1 MSMLTGVN
9 SVQAYVEI
17 DGAPLDPIVAGYLI
31 EAEVDSSLFLPD
43 QAKLVF
49 QGGPDLI
56 LTAGVITIGVVL
68 TIQVE
73 TGEVPM
79 PLFTGEVTALELDY
93 GPTGSRTIVRGL
105 DMSHRLMKGTA
116 TRALPDMVAS
126 EAVALILGEADVLP
140 GEIIPTATPYLQLNQ
155 ANVSDWVFIQQLAE
169 LEGYDA
175 YMDAEGLFNFC
186 PSGIAEEGLPPVMS
200 YEEPVVSGTQLVL
213 GKNLLRLKASVT
225 GADQVG
231 VVQVRGWDPIE
242 GIEVIGEAPAITTAV
257 QSVDPAVEPAAIG
270 EMLGGVQFVV
280 TDRNYPNEGAAET
293 RARAVAS
300 QIASSSIEMYGECYG
315 SPSVVAGTN
324 VSLGMAGIP
333 FDGMYVVSEAKHR
346 FIPGSSG
353 YTTWFTIGGRR
364 NRSLLALSSP
374 GGGGGGTHAVRPTIP
389 GVVVAEV
396 VDSEDPLE
404 LARVKVRFPWLDDM
418 YVSDFARVRQDHVTE
433 GSGCL
438 WIPEVGTEVLVAFDR
453 GDINSPYV
461 LGCLYNMTM
470 PPIPPPDVEG
480 LVNERRIQSRMRH
493 MIQFQ
498 DGEEAQG
505 ITLISGE
512 EDCLIRIDAMEQAI
526 QIVSAGMI
534 NVEAAA
540 ELSITAGG
548 DISITTEGALTL
560 EGGEVAINGESLN
573 LSGEG
578 DVTVTAEG
586 AVMVAGSVIMLGE
599 G

>member
-1 MSMLTGVN
+1 MTMLNGLS

-56 LTAGVITIGVVL
+56 LVAGAMTIGVVL

-79 PLFTGEVTALELDY
+79 PLFFGEVTAIELDY
-93 GPTGSRTIVRGL
+93 SPAGSRTVVRGL

-126 EAVALILGEADVLP
+126 EAVAMILGESEVEP
-140 GEIIPTATPYLQLNQ
+140 GEIIPTTTPYLQLNQ
-155 ANVSDWVFIQQLAE
+155 GNVSNWVFIQQLAE

-175 YMDAEGLFNFC
+175 YMNAEGLFNFC
-186 PSGIAEEGLPPVMS
+186 PSGVAEEGVPPVMS
-200 YEEPVVSGTQLVL
+200 YEEPAVSGTQLVL
-213 GKNLLRLKASVT
+213 GKNLIRLKASVT

-242 GIEVIGEAPAITTAV
+242 GIEVIGEAPALTTAV
-257 QSVDPAVEPAAIG
+257 QSMDPAVEPAVIG
-270 EMLGGVQFVV
+270 ELLGGVQFVV

-300 QIASSSIEMYGECYG
+300 QIASSSSERYGECYG
-315 SPSVVAGTN
+315 SPSLVAGSS
-324 VSLGMAGIP
+324 VSLGMAGVP

-346 FIPGSSG
+346 FIPGSTG

-364 NRSLLALSSP
+364 NRSMLALSNP
-374 GGGGGGTHAVRPTIP
+374 GGGGAAGAVRPTIP

-396 VDSEDPLE
+396 VDSEDPL
-404 LARVKVRFPWLDDM
+404 LLGRVKVRFPWLDDL
-418 YVSDFARVRQDHVTE
+418 YVSDFARVRQDHVSE

-470 PPIPPPDVEG
+470 PPEPPPDIEG

-505 ITLISGE
+505 ILLISGE

-526 QIVSAGMI
+526 EIVSAGMI

>member
-1 MSMLTGVN
+1 MSMLSGVN

-17 DGAPLDPIVAGYLI
+17 DGAPLDPIVAAYLI

-56 LTAGVITIGVVL
+56 LAGGLITIGVLLNV
-68 TIQVE
+68 QVE

-79 PLFTGEVTALELDY
+79 PIFNGEVTAIDLDY
-93 GPTGSRTIVRGL
+93 SPAGSRTIVRGL
-105 DMSHRLMKGTA
+105 DLSHRLMKGTA

-126 EAVALILGEADVLP
+126 EAVAAVLAEAGVIP
-140 GEIIPTATPYLQLNQ
+140 GEIIPTTTPYSQLNQ
-155 ANVSDWVFIQQLAE
+155 ANVSDWVFIRQLAE

-175 YMDAEGLFNFC
+175 YMDGLGLFNFC
-186 PSGIAEEGLPPVMS
+186 PAGVAEEGAPPVVS
-200 YEEPVVSGTQLVL
+200 YEEPSLTGTQLVL
-213 GKNLLRLKASVT
+213 GKNLIRLKASVT

-231 VVQVRGWDPIE
+231 AVQVRGWDPIA
-242 GIEVIGEAPAITTAV
+242 GIEVIGEAPALTTAV
-257 QSVDPAVEPAAIG
+257 QSEDPLVEPAAIG

-280 TDRNYPNEGAAET
+280 TDRSYPNEDAAET
-293 RARAVAS
+293 RAIAVAS

-315 SPSVVAGTN
+315 SPSIIAGAS
-324 VSLGMAGIP
+324 VSIGMAGLP

-346 FIPGSSG
+346 FVPGSTG

-364 NRSLLALSSP
+364 NRSLLALSNP
-374 GGGGGGTHAVRPTIP
+374 GGGGDGTHAVRPTIP
-389 GVVVAEV
+389 GVVIGEV
-396 VDSEDPLE
+396 VDADDPLD
-404 LARVKVRFPWLDDM
+404 LGRVKLRFGWLDDL
-418 YVSDFARVRQDHVTE
+418 YVSDFARVRQDHVSE
-433 GSGCL
+433 GSGCM

-453 GDINSPYV
+453 GDINFPYV
-461 LGCLYNMTM
+461 LGCLYSATF
-470 PPIPPPDVEG
+470 PPVPPPDVEG
-480 LVNERRIQSRMRH
+480 MVNERRIQSRMRH
-493 MIQFQ
+493 MLWFQ

-505 ITLISGE
+505 ITLITGE
-512 EDCLIRIDAMEQAI
+512 EDCLIRIDAMEQQI

-534 NVEAAA
+534 NIEAAA

-548 DISITTEGALTL
+548 DISISTEGALTL
-560 EGGEVAINGESLN
+560 EGGEVAINGDSLN

-586 AVMVAGSVIMLGE
+586 AVAVAGSVIMLGE